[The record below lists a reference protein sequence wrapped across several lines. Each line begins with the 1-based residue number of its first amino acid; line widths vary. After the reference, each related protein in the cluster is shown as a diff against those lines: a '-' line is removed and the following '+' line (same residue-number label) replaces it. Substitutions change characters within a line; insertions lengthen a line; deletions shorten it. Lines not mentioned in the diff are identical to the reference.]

1 MCFLFYSTCQQC
13 RSLIQSDLPRC
24 WTTAKPKF
32 FFGQVVGQDIL
43 VKTRQPQPSQKK
55 TLDSALV
62 VLPHPTCARQKKRA
76 PYNRCAFYFI
86 QHVNSV
92 EVQQQGATTTHFN
105 LLSAAFGA
113 WRRGWSIPWLFRG
126 CYTVLPHSVVVLV
139 IHILTPKIKRQEET
153 FTCLTQTGE
162 SSS

>member
-1 MCFLFYSTCQQC
+1 MRRVFSRRAGLLKLLVRHEHDNMRRTRRHEDRQPSHQTNFGFCSGCLASSKMDRLKKRAPYNRRACQFYSTCQQC

-92 EVQQQGATTTHFN
+92 EV
-105 LLSAAFGA
+105 
-113 WRRGWSIPWLFRG
+113 
-126 CYTVLPHSVVVLV
+126 
-139 IHILTPKIKRQEET
+139 
-153 FTCLTQTGE
+153 
-162 SSS
+162 